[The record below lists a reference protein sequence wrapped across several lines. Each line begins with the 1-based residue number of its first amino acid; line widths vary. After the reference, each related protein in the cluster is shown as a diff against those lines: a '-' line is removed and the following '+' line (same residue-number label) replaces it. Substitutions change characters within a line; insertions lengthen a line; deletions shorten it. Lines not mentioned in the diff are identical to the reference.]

1 MISDDV
7 DFGNLVLH
15 AE

>member
-7 DFGNLVLH
+7 
-15 AE
+15 

>member
-7 DFGNLVLH
+7 ADWL
-15 AE
+15 